1 VTLGD
6 RICFPL
12 AYRFRDQ
19 RVEAVLYLPVGH
31 RVRIEAAAEGYWDPQ
46 RQFLFPWEEE
56 GGDSVWEMGAEG
68 LEEAP

>member
-1 VTLGD
+1 
-6 RICFPL
+6 
-12 AYRFRDQ
+12 
-19 RVEAVLYLPVGH
+19 LPVGH